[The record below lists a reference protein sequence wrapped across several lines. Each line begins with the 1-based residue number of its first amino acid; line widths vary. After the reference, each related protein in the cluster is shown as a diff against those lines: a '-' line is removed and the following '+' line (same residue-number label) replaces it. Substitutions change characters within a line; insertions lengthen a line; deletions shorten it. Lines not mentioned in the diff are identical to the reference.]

1 MTMEFRDLVK
11 SFGEDL
17 SRGAVDI
24 DKYFRETENAVRKA
38 SLSHLVSGLN
48 EVFKQRLG
56 ALPNIELNALHLVLL
71 AGALFRAACE
81 SEEPDRNFAVL
92 LGYSYATL
100 ARGKPQDVAVFLLA
114 SIATAH
120 GRGDVATELL
130 KKIGIELEHV
140 VNFAC
145 GAVELAK
152 FFETA
157 DPAALDW

>member
-1 MTMEFRDLVK
+1 M
-11 SFGEDL
+11 
-17 SRGAVDI
+17 
-24 DKYFRETENAVRKA
+24 
-38 SLSHLVSGLN
+38 
-48 EVFKQRLG
+48 
-56 ALPNIELNALHLVLL
+56 
-71 AGALFRAACE
+71 
-81 SEEPDRNFAVL
+81 